1 MNPAVEGK
9 VYPEVS
15 FVVEPERLAAF
26 RRVVGVTGA
35 SAGAGVSPG
44 GVPPT
49 FATAAEFTVFPR
61 LLADPELDLDLTR
74 VVHGS
79 QEYVYARSLVE
90 GETLQVR
97 ARIETVR
104 VRGANG
110 FLTVVMELVGA
121 DGEVACTARSMMVER
136 AVVERPTTK
145 PSMGEPA

>member
-9 VYPEVS
+9 EYPEVT
-15 FVVEPERLAAF
+15 FVVEPERVAAF
-26 RRVVGVTGA
+26 RRVVGGAGAGA
-35 SAGAGVSPG
+35 SAGTGAGAGAG

-49 FATAAEFTVFPR
+49 FATAAEFSVFPQ

-79 QEYVYARSLVE
+79 QEYTYARALVE
-90 GETLQVR
+90 GETLRVH
-97 ARIETVR
+97 ARIESVR

-121 DGEVACTARSMMVER
+121 DGELACTTRSMMMER
-136 AVVERPTTK
+136 AAAA
-145 PSMGEPA
+145 EPA

>member
-9 VYPEVS
+9 EYPEVT
-15 FVVEPERLAAF
+15 FVVEPERVAAF
-26 RRVVGVTGA
+26 RRVVGGA
-35 SAGAGVSPG
+35 G

-49 FATAAEFTVFPR
+49 FATAAEFAVFPR
-61 LLADPELDLDLTR
+61 LLADPELDLDFTR

-79 QEYVYARSLVE
+79 QEYSYARPLVD

-97 ARIETVR
+97 ARIESVR

-121 DGEVACTARSMMVER
+121 DGEVACTTRSMMVER
-136 AVVERPTTK
+136 ATPEPPVVE
-145 PSMGEPA
+145 PA